1 MTREVDAVV
10 VGGGFFGCCLAR
22 HLRSGMDRVL
32 LVEAGE
38 ELMGRASRVN
48 QARVHAGFHYPRS
61 FRTAVR
67 SHQLMRRFEA
77 DFGAAV
83 VDGFE
88 MAYAIARV
96 GSKVGASRFARTY
109 EAIGAE
115 LRPAPARVR
124 RLFDGG
130 LVEEVFT
137 CREPAFDWRVLRD
150 ILARDLFASGVEVWC
165 GRRALRVEDRGT
177 HAELA
182 LDGGDTVRAAW
193 VFNVAYANVNAIP
206 KASGLDL
213 VPVKHELAEVALV
226 EAPPELAGVGVTVM
240 DGPFFSTM
248 PFPAEGAYSLTHVR
262 YTPHYS
268 WEDAPGSP
276 PADEVARRLGFATRH
291 RHMVQDARRYVPAL
305 AGLRYR
311 GSLVD
316 VKTVA
321 LRNEDDD
328 GRPVLLHRHAGVP
341 RLVSVLGAK
350 LDNVYDVFQEVRMVL
365 GPALKGPFGLGSS
378 VPGY

>member
-1 MTREVDAVV
+1 MHEVDAVV
-10 VGGGFFGCCLAR
+10 IGGGFFGCCLAR
-22 HLRSGMDRVL
+22 HLRAGMDRVL
-32 LVEAGE
+32 LVEAGR

-77 DFGAAV
+77 DFGGAV

-96 GSKVGASRFARTY
+96 GSKVSASRFAKTY

-115 LRPAPARVR
+115 LRPAPAQVR
-124 RLFDGG
+124 RLFDWG
-130 LVEEVFT
+130 LVEEVFM
-137 CREPAFDWRVLRD
+137 CREPAFDWRTLRD
-150 ILARDLFASGVEVWC
+150 VLARDLGSSGVAVMC

-182 LDGGDTVRAAW
+182 LDGGDTVRAPW

-226 EAPPELAGVGVTVM
+226 EPPCELAGLGVTVM

-248 PFPAEGAYSLTHVR
+248 PFPAEAAYSLTHVR

-276 PADEVARRLGFATRH
+276 SADEMASQLGFATRY

-305 AGLRYR
+305 EGLQYR

-321 LRNEDDD
+321 VRNEDDD
-328 GRPVLLHRHAGVP
+328 GRPVLLHRHAGAP

-350 LDNVYDVFQEVRMVL
+350 LDNVYDVFQEVRVVL
-365 GPALKGPFGLGSS
+365 GPELKASFGLDLTL
-378 VPGY
+378 P